1 MHLVRLIEAPLIL
14 TLALLAVA
22 SALAQPASPAP
33 PPPARPADVS
43 SLEAIVAAVYDSI
56 SGPAGQARNWERF
69 RSLFVPG
76 ARLIP
81 STPKKEG
88 GAEAQVLTVED
99 YISRFGPRL
108 EKAGFFEQEI
118 ARKVERFGT
127 IAHVFST
134 YESRRT
140 QDGPVIARGINSL
153 ELFWDGQRWWI
164 VANLW
169 DQERAGNP
177 IPGEFLPRH

>member
-1 MHLVRLIEAPLIL
+1 VATIDGIMSAYYEVVSGPKGQPREWARDRTLHIPDVRFVAMSVDKAGKPVAEIMTHQQYVERSEP
-14 TLALLAVA
+14 ALA
-22 SALAQPASPAP
+22 SAGFY
-33 PPPARPADVS
+33 
-43 SLEAIVAAVYDSI
+43 E
-56 SGPAGQARNWERF
+56 
-69 RSLFVPG
+69 
-76 ARLIP
+76 
-81 STPKKEG
+81 KE
-88 GAEAQVLTVED
+88 VHRVTR
-99 YISRFGPRL
+99 RFGN
-108 EKAGFFEQEI
+108 
-118 ARKVERFGT
+118 